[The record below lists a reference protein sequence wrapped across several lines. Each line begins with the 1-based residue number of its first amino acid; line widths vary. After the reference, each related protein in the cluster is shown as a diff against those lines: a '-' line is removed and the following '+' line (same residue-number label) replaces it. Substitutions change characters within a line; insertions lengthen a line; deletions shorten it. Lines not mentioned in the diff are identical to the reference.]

1 MNDFMAKQIKVSG
14 VGCCLVDYLFN
25 NISFTSEIFS
35 KYISKRSGDGG
46 LTPGQLVFAE
56 EFEKFSGHDF
66 ELAIR
71 EITKGKPADKVNIG
85 GPGIVALIHAA
96 QMLENTG
103 CRVRFYGGR
112 GEDET
117 GNYIQSSLVNIPVN
131 TDNYKLMKGVTPST
145 VVLSDPDF
153 QEGSGE
159 RVFINS
165 IGAAGNYLP
174 KYLDDRFFSSD
185 VVVFGGTA
193 LVPAI
198 HDNLTVLLIKAK
210 SGGCKTVVNT
220 VYDFRSQKANPNKKW
235 PMGKSD
241 NSYRNIDLLIT
252 NHEEALRLSGKTAL
266 NDAMEFFR
274 NLGTGA
280 VMVTNGA
287 KNITLFANKNS
298 IFGETGL
305 TEMPVSVAISKELN
319 KGHSGDTTGCG
330 DNFAG
335 GAIASLIMQLQNG
348 STKMNLKEAASWGIV
363 SGGFSCFYMGG
374 TFHQKEPGEKQKRI
388 LPYYEA
394 YLKQI
399 DEG

>member
-1 MNDFMAKQIKVSG
+1 MAKQIEISG
-14 VGCCLVDYLFN
+14 VGCCLVDYLYN

-35 KYISKRSGDGG
+35 KYVSKRSGDGG

-56 EFEKFSGHDF
+56 EFEKFSGQDF
-66 ELAIR
+66 ESTIR

-85 GPGIVALIHAA
+85 GPGIVALIQAA
-96 QMLENTG
+96 QMLEETG

-117 GNYIQSSLVNIPVN
+117 GKYLQSSLAKTPVNI
-131 TDNYKLMKGVTPST
+131 DNYKRVNGATPST
-145 VVLSDPDF
+145 VVLSDPHF

-165 IGAAGNYLP
+165 IEAAGNYLP
-174 KYLDDRFFSSD
+174 KYLDARFFSSD

-198 HDNLTVLLIKAK
+198 QDNLTDLLAQSKDE
-210 SGGCKTVVNT
+210 GCITVVNT
-220 VYDFRSQKANPNKKW
+220 VYDFRNQKANPDKKW

-241 NSYRNIDLLIT
+241 DSYSNIDLLIT
-252 NHEEALRLSGKTAL
+252 NHEEALRLSEKTAL
-266 NDAMEFFR
+266 NDALIFFR

-287 KNITLFANKNS
+287 KNITLFAAKNS
-298 IFGETGL
+298 IFRETEL
-305 TEMPVSVAISKELN
+305 TEMPVSEAISEELN
-319 KGHSGDTTGCG
+319 KSHSGDTTGCG

-335 GAIASLIMQLQNG
+335 GAIASLGLQLQNG
-348 STKMNLKEAASWGIV
+348 STKINLKEAASWGIV

-388 LPYYEA
+388 FPYYKA